1 MNIIIGTRLA
11 DITVIRE
18 KIHNAILELS
28 LVHHLTRADKQAI
41 NESKAKKPSLQL
53 YRKIKAIMVKI
64 LCNLKQFDYKT
75 HLITENILIQTTYY
89 KTLTSRP

>member
-1 MNIIIGTRLA
+1 MNIITGERFV

-18 KIHNAILELS
+18 KLHNAILELS
-28 LVHHLTRADKQAI
+28 SVHHLCRADKQAI
-41 NESKAKKPSLQL
+41 NEAKAKKPSLQL

-64 LCNLKQFDYKT
+64 LCNVNQFDRNI
-75 HLITENILIQTTYY
+75 HFITENIFTQTTYY